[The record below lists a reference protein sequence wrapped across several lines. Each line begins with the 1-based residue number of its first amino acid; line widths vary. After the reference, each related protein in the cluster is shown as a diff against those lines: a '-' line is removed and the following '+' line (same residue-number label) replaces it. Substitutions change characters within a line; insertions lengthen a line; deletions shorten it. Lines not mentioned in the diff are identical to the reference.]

1 MIQGAIFD
9 CDGTLFDSMYLY
21 QNFVTRYLTGRGLIP
36 ANGIEDT
43 VRYMSMWEA
52 AEYVRSVYSLQET
65 ADEIIADCNRML
77 ECAYFHE
84 ILLRP
89 GVAAVLAKLYEHGVP
104 MCIATATDRYLVEGA
119 LRRVGI
125 DHYFDAITTCGEAG
139 AGKEQPNVFLQAL
152 ELLGTPL
159 AATWVFEDARHA
171 VVTAKKCGFP
181 VCAVW
186 DADEEDHAAQIEKQS
201 DIYLKS
207 FTDLSV
213 ERLFA

>member
-21 QNFVTRYLTGRGLIP
+21 RSFVTRYLTGRGLTP
-36 ANGIEDT
+36 ENGIEDS
-43 VRYMSMWEA
+43 VRYMSMLEA
-52 AEYVRSVYSLQET
+52 VEYIRGIYGLPESAE
-65 ADEIIADCNRML
+65 EIIADCNRML
-77 ECAYFHE
+77 EHAYFHE

-89 GVAAVLAKLYEHGVP
+89 GVAVLLENLHERRVP

-125 DHYFDAITTCGEAG
+125 DHYFSAITTCTEAG
-139 AGKEQPNVFLQAL
+139 AGKEQPDVFLQAL
-152 ELLGTPL
+152 EILGTPL
-159 AATWVFEDARHA
+159 TATWVFEDARHA
-171 VVTAKKCGFP
+171 VATAKKCGFP

-186 DADEEDHAAQIEKQS
+186 DLDEDDHVAQIERQS

-207 FTDLSV
+207 FADLSV
-213 ERLFA
+213 EQLFA